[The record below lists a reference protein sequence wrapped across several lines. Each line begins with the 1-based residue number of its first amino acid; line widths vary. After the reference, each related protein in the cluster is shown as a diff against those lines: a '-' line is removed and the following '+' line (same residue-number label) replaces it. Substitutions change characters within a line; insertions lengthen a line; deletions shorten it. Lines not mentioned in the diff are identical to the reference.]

1 MSKKTLIIYPK
12 STVYKDSS
20 FYLLDPDTGE
30 VLATHLCSGAEWA
43 KNDLHDG
50 RPQRLEEWRNKFGKE
65 TEAKFIDETDY
76 NWDEIYDKNQAS
88 RDKESDN

>member
-30 VLATHLCSGAEWA
+30 VLATHFCSGAEWA
-43 KNDLHDG
+43 KYDLHDA

-76 NWDEIYDKNQAS
+76 NWEEIYAKNQAS
-88 RDKESDN
+88 KDKESDN